1 MHPMQSTHHE
11 PLMHWRHLHM
21 LAVLIT
27 ALGGSSAQAQPVWGV
42 SQGLRILS
50 EIVVSGGAAPSSS
63 AGNGR
68 STSPA
73 ASESRNRAREAL
85 ADAASQSEV
94 LSNVIVVEED
104 SYTAPGR
111 NGVPPD
117 NRRKAREYSQGEGG
131 VNPVIV
137 LTKPGSETSVPSARE
152 GHSRNVN
159 KAQRYLMDQDDGP
172 TNSGKFT
179 QSGTT
184 MGVMGKDGVILM
196 VCDGVNNTAGR
207 IGDDTQS
214 GNVLTIL
221 INGKPTPARC
231 K

>member
-1 MHPMQSTHHE
+1 MHSTRQW
-11 PLMHWRHLHM
+11 PLKKRTNM
-21 LAVLIT
+21 LLLAAMT
-27 ALGGSSAQAQPVWGV
+27 AACCCPVMAQPGWSV
-42 SQGLRILS
+42 SQQLRILT
-50 EIVVSGGAAPSSS
+50 EIVVSGGAAPSRSC
-63 AGNGR
+63 R

-85 ADAASQSEV
+85 ADAASQSGA
-94 LSNVIVVEED
+94 LNNVIVLEED
-104 SYTAPGR
+104 SYIAPGS
-111 NGVPPD
+111 NGALPD
-117 NRRKAREYSQGEGG
+117 NRRKAKEYSQGESD
-131 VNPVIV
+131 VSPVIV

-152 GHSRNVN
+152 SQRRNVN
-159 KAQRYLMDQDDGP
+159 KAQRYLTDQDDEP

-179 QSGTT
+179 RSGTT
-184 MGVMGKDGVILM
+184 MGVMGKDGVILI

-207 IGDDTQS
+207 IGDDTQP